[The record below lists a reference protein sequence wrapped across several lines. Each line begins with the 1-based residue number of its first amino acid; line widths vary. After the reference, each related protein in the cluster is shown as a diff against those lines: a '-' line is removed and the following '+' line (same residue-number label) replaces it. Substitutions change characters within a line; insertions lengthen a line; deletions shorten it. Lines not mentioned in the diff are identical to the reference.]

1 MPRPSHAGS
10 ALPTAWCANT
20 SSEHC
25 FTAAPTWTL
34 NAMAEQPMPLSDEI
48 ENDPLQLIAA
58 DWLVRLQST
67 EVSLEETLAWQ
78 AWIQESPA
86 NAEAF
91 ARSEELS
98 QALRDVPAPPAVP
111 LALLERDRYDA
122 SVPIRDWKPP
132 LEERK
137 SRRAQRWSW
146 ATLRV
151 AASIAVFGLI
161 FTVLKTPTGA
171 NVFETEIGENR
182 RLTLA
187 DGSVIS
193 LGGNTR
199 IEVALSEKVRAIELT
214 RGEALFKVA
223 KDAARPFKV
232 RAGDATII
240 AVGTEFNVERNS
252 DRAVV
257 SVTEGRVEVKPITGL
272 LPVVFLQEFK
282 PKLRSVRVSAG
293 QQTTAGSAGVEE
305 PTKMEDPAT
314 GWQIGHLAFHLQPLR
329 YVLEDVNRYAHKPI
343 VLESEGLGTLVVTGT
358 VERENIG
365 GWVKSLEHAFDLQAV
380 EEADQIILRAR

>member
-1 MPRPSHAGS
+1 
-10 ALPTAWCANT
+10 
-20 SSEHC
+20 
-25 FTAAPTWTL
+25 
-34 NAMAEQPMPLSDEI
+34 MAEQPMPFSNEI

-78 AWIQESPA
+78 AWMQENPA

-91 ARSEELS
+91 ARFEELS
-98 QALRDVPAPPAVP
+98 QALREVPAPAAAPV
-111 LALLERDRYDA
+111 ALLERDRYDA
-122 SVPIRDWKPP
+122 SVPIRDWKPR

-137 SRRAQRWSW
+137 PRRASW
-146 ATLRV
+146 AALGV
-151 AASIAVFGLI
+151 AASFAVFGLV
-161 FTVLKTPTGA
+161 FTVLKAPAGT

-214 RGEALFKVA
+214 RGEAFFKVA
-223 KDAARPFKV
+223 KDSARPFKV

-240 AVGTEFNVERNS
+240 AVGTEFNVERDS
-252 DRAVV
+252 DRDVV
-257 SVTEGRVEVKPITGL
+257 SVTEGQVVVKPVVGL
-272 LPVVFLQEFK
+272 LPLLQGFK
-282 PKLRSVRVSAG
+282 PKLRSVHVDAG
-293 QQTTAGSAGVEE
+293 QQTTAGSAGIEE

-314 GWQIGHLAFHLQPLR
+314 GWQIGHLAFRLQPLR
-329 YVLEDVNRYAHKPI
+329 YVLEDVNRYAQKPI
-343 VLESEGLGTLVVTGT
+343 VLQTESMGSLIITGT

-365 GWVKSLEHAFDLQAV
+365 GWVKSLEHAFDLQAT
-380 EEADQIILRAR
+380 EQADQILLRAR